1 MTLSFE
7 IIITFFSSLF
17 SSLYVKRNLG
27 APKTTDT
34 LGAPKTTDTANYTK
48 AKWKNKNKL
57 KIKYTTRNVFH
68 SFPVDLKYN
77 VQLYI

>member
-1 MTLSFE
+1 MFE

-17 SSLYVKRNLG
+17 SSLYVKRN
-27 APKTTDT
+27 